1 MESVSTRTRR
11 IEMAAQRHRHEPLTA
26 LAHHMDLNWL
36 HEAYRR
42 VRKDAAPGVDGQTV
56 EHYGESLTGNLRG
69 LLARA
74 KSGTYRAPPVKR
86 AYIPKNA
93 KEDRPIGLPTVEDK
107 ILQRAVVMLLE
118 PVYEQEF
125 FPFSFGFRPGRS
137 PHRALDYLRTQCLE
151 QKVQWILEVDLRK
164 FFDTVEH
171 GHVRELLGRR
181 VQDGVITRLVAKWL
195 HAGVWE
201 KGTVSY
207 PEAGTPQGG
216 VISPLLS
223 NIYLHEVL
231 DKWFVESVQPACGGR
246 TFMVRFADDFVMG
259 FERLED
265 AHKVMR
271 VIEKRFARFGLKI
284 NAEKTRLVRFKRPPF
299 EGDDAEG
306 GPGTFDFLGFTAYW
320 GRSRRGF
327 NVVLLKTAG
336 SRFTRALRTIKEWGW
351 TNRHLPLK
359 EQQRVLNEKLRGH
372 DAYYG
377 ITGNYRMLHQL
388 RWEVQKVWKR
398 WLARRNRSRAHNW
411 EQFQA
416 LLRTFPLAPARVVH
430 SQM

>member
-11 IEMAAQRHRHEPLTA
+11 IELAAQKHRHEPLTA

-42 VRKDAAPGVDGQTV
+42 LRKDAAPGVDGQRV
-56 EHYGESLTGNLRG
+56 EQYGESLTGNLRD
-69 LLARA
+69 LLTRA

-93 KEDRPIGLPTVEDK
+93 KERRPIGLPTVQDK
-107 ILQRAVVMLLE
+107 ILQRAVAMILE
-118 PVYEQEF
+118 PIYEREF

-137 PHRALDYLRTQCLE
+137 PHHALDYLRTQCFE

-171 GHVRELLGRR
+171 GRVRELLGRR

-207 PEAGTPQGG
+207 PETGTPQGG

-231 DKWFVESVQPACGGR
+231 DKWFVESVQSACGGR

-265 AHKVMR
+265 AQKVMR
-271 VIEKRFARFGLKI
+271 VIEKRFARYGLKI
-284 NAEKTRLVRFKRPPF
+284 NHEKTRLVGFKRPPLQG
-299 EGDDAEG
+299 GDPHG
-306 GPGTFDFLGFTAYW
+306 GPGTFDFLGFTVYW

-327 NVVLLKTAG
+327 NVVLLKTAR
-336 SRFTRALRTIKEWGW
+336 SRFTRALRAIKQWGW
-351 TNRHLPLK
+351 ENRHLPLK
-359 EQQRVLNEKLRGH
+359 QQQRVLNEKLRGH

-377 ITGNYRMLHQL
+377 ITGNHRMLHQL
-388 RWEVQKVWKR
+388 RWEVQKQWKR
-398 WLARRNRSRAHNW
+398 WLARRNRSRGHNW

-416 LLRTFPLAPARVVH
+416 LLRTFPLTPARIVH
-430 SQM
+430 TGM

>member
-11 IEMAAQRHRHEPLTA
+11 LELAAQRHRHEPLTA
-26 LAHHMDLNWL
+26 LAHPMDLNWR

-56 EHYGESLTGNLRG
+56 EQYGEHLTDNLRD
-69 LLARA
+69 LLTRA
-74 KSGTYRAPPVKR
+74 KNGTYRAPPVKR
-86 AYIPKNA
+86 AWIPKNA
-93 KEDRPIGLPTVEDK
+93 KEERPIGLPTVEDK
-107 ILQRAVVMLLE
+107 ILQRAVAMILE

-125 FPFSFGFRPGRS
+125 LPFSFGFRPGRS
-137 PHRALDYLRTQCLE
+137 PHQALDHLRTQCFE

-207 PEAGTPQGG
+207 PETGTPPGG

-246 TFMVRFADDFVMG
+246 TFMVRFADDLFRFAARPVLSSLRSSEVMG
-259 FERLED
+259 FEQLED
-265 AHKVMR
+265 AQKVMR
-271 VIEKRFARFGLKI
+271 VIEKRFARSGLRI
-284 NAEKTRLVRFKRPPF
+284 NTEKTRLVRFKRPPLK
-299 EGDDAEG
+299 GDDPEG
-306 GPGTFDFLGFTAYW
+306 GAGTFDLLGFTVYW

-336 SRFTRALRTIKEWGW
+336 SRFTRALRAIKQWGW
-351 TNRHLPLK
+351 ANRHLPLK
-359 EQQRVLNEKLRGH
+359 QQQRVLNEKLRG
-372 DAYYG
+372 ATAAG
-377 ITGNYRMLHQL
+377 RKTGNS
-388 RWEVQKVWKR
+388 
-398 WLARRNRSRAHNW
+398 SRACCG
-411 EQFQA
+411 
-416 LLRTFPLAPARVVH
+416 PSP
-430 SQM
+430 